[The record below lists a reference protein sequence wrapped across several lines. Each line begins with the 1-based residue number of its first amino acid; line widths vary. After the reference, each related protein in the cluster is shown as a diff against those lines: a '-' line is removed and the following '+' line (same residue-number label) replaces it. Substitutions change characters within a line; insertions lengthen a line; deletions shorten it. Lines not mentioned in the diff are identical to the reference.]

1 MEKRDIVNFWVETA
15 ENDYKTMLNL
25 YASKDYHWSLF
36 MGHLVIEKL
45 LKALYV
51 KNKDNNIPRIHDL
64 LRLAEKAEIGTTEK
78 QKDDLDYITT
88 FNIRARYPD
97 YKQNFYKKC
106 DRDFTDNN
114 IGRIKELKKWLLSM
128 IGKQ

>member
-64 LRLAEKAEIGTTEK
+64 LRLAEKAEIETTEK

-88 FNIRARYPD
+88 FNIRASKIP
-97 YKQNFYKKC
+97 
-106 DRDFTDNN
+106 
-114 IGRIKELKKWLLSM
+114 GL
-128 IGKQ
+128 